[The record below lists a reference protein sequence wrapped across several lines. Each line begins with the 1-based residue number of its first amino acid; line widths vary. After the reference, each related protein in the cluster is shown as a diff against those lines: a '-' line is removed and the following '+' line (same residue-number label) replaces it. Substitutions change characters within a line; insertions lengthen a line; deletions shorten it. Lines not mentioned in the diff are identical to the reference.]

1 MKLLIITAANSYQY
15 SVKNLLAE
23 NKVITY
29 SYSAV
34 TGYRDSTKDAVK
46 DNWFASEMNK
56 TESLLFFAFVQD
68 EQSEQIFSAVE
79 ELNRTMDLHS
89 KVHIAISSIEKS
101 N

>member
-1 MKLLIITAANSYQY
+1 
-15 SVKNLLAE
+15 
-23 NKVITY
+23 
-29 SYSAV
+29 
-34 TGYRDSTKDAVK
+34 VK

-68 EQSEQIFSAVE
+68 EQSDQIFTAVE